1 MKKII
6 FPVEDE
12 KLENLKVGD
21 CVKINGI
28 IYTGRDAAHKK
39 IFELIKKN
47 KKLPFELSGNLIYYV
62 GPSPAPPGKII
73 GSAGPTTSSRM
84 DIFTPL
90 LYKMGLKGTMGKG
103 ERSKEVID
111 ACKKYKSIYLITFG
125 GCGAYLSQF
134 IKKIELIAFEELET
148 EAIYKMEVEDF
159 PAIVGIDIYGNYI
172 YK

>member
-1 MKKII
+1 
-6 FPVEDE
+6 
-12 KLENLKVGD
+12 LKVGD
-21 CVKINGI
+21 FIKIDGI
-28 IYTGRDAAHKK
+28 IYTARDAAHKK

-47 KKLPFELSGNLIYYV
+47 KKLPFDLSGNLIYYI

-84 DIFTPL
+84 DIFTPEF
-90 LYKMGLKGTMGKG
+90 YKMGLKATMGKG
-103 ERSKEVID
+103 GRSREIID
-111 ACKKYKSIYLITFG
+111 TCKKYKSIYLITFG

-134 IKKIELIAFEELET
+134 IKKVELIAFEELGA
-148 EAIYKMEVEDF
+148 EAIYKMEVKNF